1 MIQALS
7 ALFISLASS
16 VPGRVLAALGMGIIS
31 YTAVSVAVGTLVDM
45 TISSWNT
52 LPATLYQLAS
62 LGGFTDSVGIVTAA
76 LTAKAGLASLPRL
89 GVLS

>member
-1 MIQALS
+1 MMQALS
-7 ALFISLASS
+7 ALFVSLASS
-16 VPGRVLAALGMGIIS
+16 LPGRVLAALGMGIIS

-45 TISSWNT
+45 TMANWNA

-62 LGGFTDSVGIVTAA
+62 LGGFTDAVGILTAA
-76 LTAKAGLASLPRL
+76 LTTKAALASLPRL